1 MLQMPIPSQPTAL
14 LTRPVQGANSSASD
28 LTIISSV
35 KTTKKKITKPKLSHK
50 NWLVKEWF

>member
-14 LTRPVQGANSSASD
+14 LTRPVQGVNSSASD

-35 KTTKKKITKPKLSHK
+35 KTTKKNDYQTKTFSQK
-50 NWLVKEWF
+50 WLVKEWF